1 MEEHIQKEKSVLGVC
16 KYVYVLT
23 YIMKGK
29 ITPSHLIH
37 ILQGVLVGQVGQVV
51 QFFHNLVNQVS
62 QATLEVLWVQQRN
75 PL

>member
-1 MEEHIQKEKSVLGVC
+1 VCGGVC
-16 KYVYVLT
+16 KNAYLLT

-29 ITPSHLIH
+29 ITFSHLIH
-37 ILQGVLVGQVGQVV
+37 ILQGVLVGLVGQVV

-62 QATLEVLWVQQRN
+62 QATLEVPWVQQLN